1 MNFKKKEQEHQT
13 NKQMYKNDLKL
24 FYINL
29 KYDTS
34 LMIVK
39 PLKSIKQ
46 NVANI
51 KFKICKIINCKTSYH
66 RS

>member
-1 MNFKKKEQEHQT
+1 
-13 NKQMYKNDLKL
+13 MYKNDLKL
-24 FYINL
+24 FCINL

-51 KFKICKIINCKTSYH
+51 KLKICKILTAKLPTTEVKNIN
-66 RS
+66 